1 MTIRQILT
9 AGYLFAFVCMCG
21 CGKPEQTSAIAG
33 KAKSVQTGQSSKQEV
48 DPGLV
53 ESLKTSFKDYH
64 RGITSDNKADQ
75 SKAIDAWIA
84 KPGDAKTVLAK
95 YPQAVNLYSFVL
107 TSARKDVDE
116 YAAGEKRSGKIKRL
130 TAVDARL
137 ASTPVSAV
145 LDIVPKHIPVFVLRV
160 EYESHRTVYGP
171 LLKVNNRWV
180 WMPGLERMAPAI
192 KSLKQSQ

>member
-1 MTIRQILT
+1 MTPRKILAT
-9 AGYLFAFVCMCG
+9 GCLFCIVCSSG
-21 CGKPEQTSAIAG
+21 CGKEEQRSALAG
-33 KAKSVQTGQSSKQEV
+33 KADSSQVDRSNKQEV
-48 DPGLV
+48 DPIL
-53 ESLKTSFKDYH
+53 ELSLKAAYSDYH
-64 RGITSDNKADQ
+64 RGMTSDTKADQ
-75 SKAIDAWIA
+75 SKALDAWIA

-130 TAVDARL
+130 TAIDARL

-192 KSLKQSQ
+192 KSLKQS